1 MSINVGF
8 ILPLALSKMIIVD
21 LMVQK
26 IKTRSWESMKSFYDW
41 TSCWIFFEDRH
52 DMEKK
57 KL

>member
-26 IKTRSWESMKSFYDW
+26 IKTRSWESMKSFYDRI
-41 TSCWIFFEDRH
+41 SCWIFFEDRH

>member
-1 MSINVGF
+1 MGF
-8 ILPLALSKMIIVD
+8 ILPLALSKMITVD

-26 IKTRSWESMKSFYDW
+26 IKTRSWESMKSFYDRI
-41 TSCWIFFEDRH
+41 SCWIFFEDRH